1 MAKPHQT
8 ARAPSLPTGTVTFL
22 FTDIE
27 ASTRLWEAH
36 HEAMR
41 QAVARHDELMR
52 QCIAARGGHVFK
64 TGGDGFCT
72 AFPTAPQAVLAAL
85 SVQQSLHAEPWPEA
99 LPIRVRMALHTGAA
113 ELRGGDYFGAPL
125 NHVTRLLA
133 IGHGGQT
140 LVSEI
145 THDLCRDRL
154 PVGSTLKPLGEHGL
168 KDLARREAVFQLC
181 HPGLRSSFPPLRTAA
196 TPLVV
201 EETPSIAV
209 LPFVNISGDEE
220 NEYFADGLSEELLN
234 VLTNIRGLRVPSRT
248 SAFYFKGKDVDIPTI
263 AQKLNVA
270 TILEGSVRKSGN
282 RVRITAQLIQVATDT
297 HLWSKTYDRELD
309 DIFAVQD
316 DIARSVVNELRAA
329 LLGERIDAGTSAEA
343 KAEVE
348 AAAKGRGENA
358 EAYRLYLQ
366 ARFFEER
373 STEEDIAKAIAY
385 YRQALDIDPAYAFAW
400 AGLARAHV
408 LQAGPYARQADDVN
422 KGFRKAR
429 EAAARALQ
437 LEPRLAEAHEAL
449 GRVHHWHDWDWEA
462 AGASF
467 GRALE
472 LAPSNV
478 DVIRS
483 SAWLQANL
491 GRLHEATEL
500 LQRALMFD
508 PLNAG
513 AYRLLGMTYIWAG
526 DIEKAEIAA
535 KKSIELN
542 PKADF
547 AHYGVGVALLAR
559 GQLDEALKAIDQVGD
574 GIFRLL
580 GLAIVQYARGCTTES
595 DAALRQLIER
605 GAGGAAFQ
613 IAEAYAYRGNADVA
627 YEWLERAYAQR
638 DAGIPFAKISIFLKN
653 IQGDRRW
660 RPFLEKLRLAD

>member
-1 MAKPHQT
+1 M
-8 ARAPSLPTGTVTFL
+8 
-22 FTDIE
+22 
-27 ASTRLWEAH
+27 
-36 HEAMR
+36 
-41 QAVARHDELMR
+41 
-52 QCIAARGGHVFK
+52 
-64 TGGDGFCT
+64 
-72 AFPTAPQAVLAAL
+72 
-85 SVQQSLHAEPWPEA
+85 
-99 LPIRVRMALHTGAA
+99 
-113 ELRGGDYFGAPL
+113 
-125 NHVTRLLA
+125 
-133 IGHGGQT
+133 
-140 LVSEI
+140 
-145 THDLCRDRL
+145 
-154 PVGSTLKPLGEHGL
+154 
-168 KDLARREAVFQLC
+168 
-181 HPGLRSSFPPLRTAA
+181 
-196 TPLVV
+196 
-201 EETPSIAV
+201 
-209 LPFVNISGDEE
+209 
-220 NEYFADGLSEELLN
+220 
-234 VLTNIRGLRVPSRT
+234 
-248 SAFYFKGKDVDIPTI
+248 
-263 AQKLNVA
+263 
-270 TILEGSVRKSGN
+270 
-282 RVRITAQLIQVATDT
+282 ATDT

-408 LQAGPYARQADDVN
+408 LQAGPYARQADDVK